1 MRRTTVSEQTLYSAV
16 TFRCL
21 LHSTA
26 RPGKINLLAYPHFVG
41 EPPSYRVE
49 TIGQEQA
56 QPLHIPV
63 KLYALGALLTLLD
76 REVTFAVASDGQWLS
91 HTSPI
96 VRWLVLRSGATPT
109 TPESSMFAFFCQGQS
124 GGLIAQLS
132 KGTLLEPES
141 STTVFYCVGRL
152 IEGNDYWCE
161 KNLDWVTLEL
171 TGPGIEHIH
180 RVSVIGLDRSEIPLL
195 NLTRQGYPL
204 GIDVYLIDY
213 LGRCVALPR
222 TTRIR
227 MVG

>member
-1 MRRTTVSEQTLYSAV
+1 MRCTTVSEQTLYSAV
-16 TFRCL
+16 TFRRL
-21 LHSTA
+21 LNSMA
-26 RPGKINLLAYPHFVG
+26 RPGKINLLEYPHFVG
-41 EPPSYRVE
+41 EPPSCRVE
-49 TIGQEQA
+49 TIGQGQA
-56 QPLHIPV
+56 QLLHIPA
-63 KLYALGALLTLLD
+63 KLYALGAMLTLLD

-96 VRWLVLRSGATPT
+96 VQWLVLRSGSILA
-109 TPESSMFAFFCQGQS
+109 TPESTMFAFFCQGKS
-124 GGLIAQLS
+124 GGLITQLS

-141 STTVFYCVGRL
+141 ATTVFYCVGRL
-152 IEGNDYWCE
+152 VEENDWLE
-161 KNLDWVTLEL
+161 ESLDWVTLEL
-171 TGPGIEHIH
+171 TGPGIEHMH
-180 RVSVIGLDRSEIPLL
+180 RVSVIGLDRSEITLI